1 MESSVFL
8 SDLLTA
14 HEPELHKSLQCRQ
27 ATFRFMGRP
36 LSFFACIGTM
46 NYPLTRPSGTLSPRR
61 GRGMG
66 GRGRFMER
74 FPRKISRI
82 EPLNLVGTA
91 RCAVRA
97 AFSGA
102 TMPPAASRAGTSQ
115 RDVPTQVRF
124 MESLAPPTD
133 LRAGLKLVSD
143 GRGKRISPARKCTLL
158 PHDNLANRQL
168 ALAPPVDPMAGDLL
182 DRKGTK
188 KCAAVVPKQDTD
200 AGCLFPFG
208 HDAHSPDQRHDDRSR
223 LNAPRYIYDHPTSR
237 AVGPGLPKGSF
248 RGQ

>member
-1 MESSVFL
+1 SAGGIVAAMNAARTAQRAVPTRFMGRLHDFSVAHWDHEPLRLTEARSGPRVCDPQPARFMEGSVFL

-27 ATFRFMGRP
+27 VTFRFMGRP

-66 GRGRFMER
+66 GGGRFMEG

-124 MESLAPPTD
+124 MES
-133 LRAGLKLVSD
+133 
-143 GRGKRISPARKCTLL
+143 
-158 PHDNLANRQL
+158 
-168 ALAPPVDPMAGDLL
+168 
-182 DRKGTK
+182 
-188 KCAAVVPKQDTD
+188 
-200 AGCLFPFG
+200 
-208 HDAHSPDQRHDDRSR
+208 
-223 LNAPRYIYDHPTSR
+223 
-237 AVGPGLPKGSF
+237 
-248 RGQ
+248 